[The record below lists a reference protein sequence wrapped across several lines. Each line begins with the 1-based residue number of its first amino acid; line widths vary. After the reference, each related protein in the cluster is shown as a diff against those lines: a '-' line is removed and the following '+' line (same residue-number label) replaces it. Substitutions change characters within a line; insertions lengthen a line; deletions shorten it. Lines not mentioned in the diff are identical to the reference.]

1 MLHLCHIHHWLQADE
16 RPSNFCLKSKIRS
29 LTYISNGLTQQ
40 LFPTCVKTSSICATL
55 TSLNL
60 TMKVISNSIFL
71 LLISSFLFAQSNDTQ
86 YIKRISAFTWMPD
99 GKAIL
104 LNIMKIDKSKR
115 TPPQPAKYLLNI
127 TTNKIEPLPIDGAG
141 LAAAPD
147 GKSVAYIKRV
157 NNYDQIYVYD
167 FGSKEHKLL
176 IGDTLRKFAIDWSPD
191 CKYLIYT
198 IQIGKGVNAEVQICI
213 LNILTNTTTQITKN
227 GNYKSYSPAWNP
239 KNEKIVYFLE
249 KGDHHDQIYLTDA
262 QGSFYTNLTNDT
274 TTHNYSPAWL
284 NENTIIYIQSPD
296 YVMTMNIDGTDRQ
309 KVEGIR
315 STQFKFNS
323 QSMNAAYLDN
333 DGKLILFNW
342 ARKTSKVLIDETFM
356 KNLQ

>member
-1 MLHLCHIHHWLQADE
+1 
-16 RPSNFCLKSKIRS
+16 
-29 LTYISNGLTQQ
+29 
-40 LFPTCVKTSSICATL
+40 
-55 TSLNL
+55 
-60 TMKVISNSIFL
+60 MKVISNSIFL

-227 GNYKSYSPAWNP
+227 GV
-239 KNEKIVYFLE
+239 I
-249 KGDHHDQIYLTDA
+249 
-262 QGSFYTNLTNDT
+262 
-274 TTHNYSPAWL
+274 
-284 NENTIIYIQSPD
+284 
-296 YVMTMNIDGTDRQ
+296 
-309 KVEGIR
+309 KVIARHGIR
-315 STQFKFNS
+315 KMKRLYTFWKKAIIMTKF
-323 QSMNAAYLDN
+323 
-333 DGKLILFNW
+333 I
-342 ARKTSKVLIDETFM
+342 
-356 KNLQ
+356 